1 MRRKRIVNIVLSILF
16 LGLLAV
22 PIRGLAVI
30 HHPPSNSVEESMAY
44 TSYILLFLFASL
56 SIVFACRA
64 VRARQ
69 E

>member
-1 MRRKRIVNIVLSILF
+1 
-16 LGLLAV
+16 V